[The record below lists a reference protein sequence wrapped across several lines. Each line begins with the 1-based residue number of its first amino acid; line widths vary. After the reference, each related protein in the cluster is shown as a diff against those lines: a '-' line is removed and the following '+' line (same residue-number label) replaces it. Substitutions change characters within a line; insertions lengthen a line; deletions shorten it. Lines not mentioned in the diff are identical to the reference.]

1 MTPVSGSSGATYDAN
16 TMPSPELV
24 ATLYPWLLPLH
35 IALVSLSVA
44 LFTLRGLGVLAG
56 QAWPLAGWARG
67 LAPVIDSLLLLAG
80 GALWWLLQLNP
91 TQQHW
96 LLAKLVLL
104 VVYIGLGT
112 LALKRAPGR
121 PAKALCFVAAL
132 AIVGFMAS
140 IAVAHHPL
148 GLFAA

>member
-1 MTPVSGSSGATYDAN
+1 MIGR

-24 ATLYPWLLPLH
+24 AATYPWLLPLH
-35 IALVSLSVA
+35 IALVTLSVA
-44 LFTLRGLGVLAG
+44 LFGARGVGVLAG
-56 QAWPLAGWARG
+56 QAWPMAGWARG

-80 GALWWLLQLNP
+80 GMLWWLLQLNP
-91 TQQHW
+91 TQHPW

-112 LALKRAPGR
+112 LALKRAPTR
-121 PAKALCFVAAL
+121 AAKALCFMAAL
-132 AIVGFMAS
+132 VVVGFMAS

-148 GLFAA
+148 GLLAT